1 MCDVRQLCNLH
12 SLSQWQAAEPE
23 YPAEALKK
31 RKALLK
37 NVVSDFLFIFNMQY
51 FSNKQ
56 AKVEYPAE
64 KTSRPKFSILWR
76 CRPAFLCKIL
86 LGCCAQ
92 KGAKIETLFM
102 SGFGLGGSWILSR
115 SVLYI
120 VSRSPMIMIH
130 LLLYWDYEIV
140 KLNEKYSRLTPFDV
154 RQTYK

>member
-1 MCDVRQLCNLH
+1 MCDLLSLNKKIYITYIKDHTHIYVWSFIFKYIIYITYMCDVRQLCNLH

-76 CRPAFLCKIL
+76 CRLAFLCKIL

-102 SGFGLGGSWILSR
+102 SGFELGG
-115 SVLYI
+115 
-120 VSRSPMIMIH
+120 
-130 LLLYWDYEIV
+130 E
-140 KLNEKYSRLTPFDV
+140 LNIII
-154 RQTYK
+154 